1 MRKLQFHRATQQRAH
16 AGEKFEKF
24 ERLGQVIVSA
34 VVEACDAV
42 FDGIPRGKHENGN
55 FKARFAQTPANFKA
69 TEAGK
74 HNVKNNQVVGID
86 FRLFERLDSV
96 GNSIDRVGMFFQPL
110 NDKVLNAGIVFCNQ
124 DSHKRMI
131 RETG

>member
-1 MRKLQFHRATQQRAH
+1 MVDF
-16 AGEKFEKF
+16 
-24 ERLGQVIVSA
+24 
-34 VVEACDAV
+34 

-55 FKARFAQTPANFKA
+55 FKASFAQTPANFEA

-96 GNSIDRVGMFFQPL
+96 GNGIDRVGMFFQPL
-110 NDKVLNAGIVFCNQ
+110 HDKVLNAGIVFCNQ
-124 DSHKRMI
+124 DSHNRMI